1 VAVSRQNSYPKEIAM
16 NGTRDARSRLPA
28 LAAAIVL
35 AAGLS
40 GCATTSELN
49 SLKEQVDAAQSA
61 ADAARA
67 DAAAAR
73 QEAADARA
81 LAEQAMSTANDAKA
95 SADASE
101 AKIDRMFK
109 KAMYK

>member
-1 VAVSRQNSYPKEIAM
+1 VAVSRQNIHPKENAM
-16 NGTRDARSRLPA
+16 NGTSDVKSRLLA
-28 LAAAIVL
+28 LAAASVL
-35 AAGLS
+35 IGGLS

-49 SLKEQVDAAQSA
+49 SLKDQVSAAQATADSA
-61 ADAARA
+61 QAE
-67 DAAAAR
+67 AAAAR

-81 LAEQAMSTANDAKA
+81 LAEQAMDTANEAKA
-95 SADASE
+95 SADESE

>member
-1 VAVSRQNSYPKEIAM
+1 MK
-16 NGTRDARSRLPA
+16 GTTQTKPRLLA
-28 LAAAIVL
+28 LAAASVL

-40 GCATTSELN
+40 GCATTSDLN
-49 SLKEQVDAAQSA
+49 NLEDRVSA
-61 ADAARA
+61 AEAAANAAKA

-73 QEAADARA
+73 QEAADAKA
-81 LAEQAMSTANDAKA
+81 LAGQAMSTANEAKA